1 MRIFAK
7 LGIIT
12 FFLLVVSVSVWK
24 FLPQFWGAAVYPLK
38 YENFIKKYADQY
50 NFDPNYIAA
59 VIFTESTFNAD
70 STSYAGARG
79 LMQIMP
85 STASWIAT
93 QVGEKNFTQDKLFDP
108 ETSIKFGCFYIDSLA
123 DQFNGNKD
131 LAMAAYNAGSGSVRS
146 WQRISP
152 SDPLSV
158 SSSVRG
164 YVNKINKTKA
174 MYDKIYGNW
183 YIPDQVITAPAPKPW
198 YTLPS
203 IWIGNVIGTN
213 K

>member
-1 MRIFAK
+1 MSVFAIFV
-7 LGIIT
+7 L
-12 FFLLVVSVSVWK
+12 SVCVWK
-24 FLPQFWGAAVYPLK
+24 FLPQFWAGAVYPLK
-38 YENFIKKYADQY
+38 YETSIKKYAEQY
-50 NFDPNYIAA
+50 KFDPNFVAA

-70 STSYAGARG
+70 SVSYVGARG

-93 QVGEKNFTQDKLFDP
+93 QVDEPNYTANKLFEPDV
-108 ETSIKFGCFYIDSLA
+108 SIKFGCFYLRDLA
-123 DQFNGNKD
+123 DDFGGNID
-131 LAMAAYNAGSGSVRS
+131 LALAAYNAGSGSVRS
-146 WQRISP
+146 WQRLNP
-152 SDPLSV
+152 DNPLQY
-158 SSSVRG
+158 SSSVSG
-164 YVNKINKTKA
+164 YVNKINKTKT

-183 YIPDQVITAPAPKPW
+183 YIAQQTITAAPAKPW